1 MITRLR
7 EAQADTLLNSNFFIA
22 KPVLNN
28 LSLIPTI
35 HSKLPNVGTTIFT
48 VMSVLANEY
57 KAINLGQGFPDYSM
71 SEALIALVNK
81 AMQGGHNQYVHMNGL
96 PALREQL
103 AEKIAALY
111 STEVDADTE
120 ITITPGGTY
129 AIYTA
134 LTTILQPGDEVI
146 VFEPAYDSYIPNI
159 EINGAVPVL
168 IPLVYPEYKI
178 DWELVK
184 EKITPKTKLIMLNTP
199 HNPSGAVLSKD
210 DIVQL
215 QNIVKRTGIFIL
227 SDEVYEHLI
236 FDDKQH
242 ESMLRYPDLYERS
255 FVCFSF
261 GKVYHCTGW
270 KLGYCVA
277 PPALMKEFR
286 KVHQFNCFTCNSPV
300 QFALAEF
307 LKQKDNYL
315 QLGTFLQQKR
325 DYLKTLMQ
333 QTKFKPLPSY
343 GSYFQLYC
351 YSDITNESEKDF
363 AIRLTKEY
371 GVATIPTS
379 AFYKNGEDNKVLRFC
394 FSKNESTLEE
404 AANRLMKL

>member
-1 MITRLR
+1 
-7 EAQADTLLNSNFFIA
+7 
-22 KPVLNN
+22 
-28 LSLIPTI
+28 LIPNI
-35 HSKLPNVGTTIFT
+35 QSKLPDVGTTIFT
-48 VMSVLANEY
+48 VMSVLANEH
-57 KAINLGQGFPDYSM
+57 KAINLGQGFPDYEM
-71 SEALIALVNK
+71 NEALIALVNK
-81 AMQGGHNQYVHMNGL
+81 AMQHGHNQYVHMNGL
-96 PALREQL
+96 PALSERL
-103 AEKIAALY
+103 AEKITELY
-111 STEVDADTE
+111 STTVNADTE

-159 EINGAVPVL
+159 EINGAIPVL
-168 IPLVYPEYKI
+168 IPLVYPDYKI
-178 DWELVK
+178 DWELVRQ
-184 EKITPKTKLIMLNTP
+184 KISPKTKLIMLNTP
-199 HNPSGAVLSKD
+199 HNPTGAVLSAE
-210 DIVQL
+210 DITQL
-215 QNIVKRTGIFIL
+215 QSIVKGTGIFIL

-236 FDDKQH
+236 FDGKKH

-307 LKQKDNYL
+307 LQQKDNYL
-315 QLGTFLQQKR
+315 QLGSFLQQKR
-325 DYLKTLMQ
+325 DHLKNLMQ
-333 QTKFKPLPSY
+333 QTKFKALPSY
-343 GSYFQLYC
+343 GSYFQLYS
-351 YSDITNESEKDF
+351 YSGITDENEKDF
-363 AIRLTKEY
+363 AVRLTKEY

-379 AFYKNGEDNKVLRFC
+379 AFYKDGQDNKVLRFC
-394 FSKNESTLEE
+394 FSKKEDTLEK

>member
-1 MITRLR
+1 
-7 EAQADTLLNSNFFIA
+7 
-22 KPVLNN
+22 
-28 LSLIPTI
+28 LIPTI
-35 HSKLPNVGTTIFT
+35 QSKLPHVGTTIFT
-48 VMSVLANEY
+48 VMSVLANEHN
-57 KAINLGQGFPDYSM
+57 AINLGQGFPDYPM
-71 SEALIALVNK
+71 NEELIALVNK

-103 AEKIAALY
+103 AKKIESLY
-111 STEVDADTE
+111 STTVNADTE

-159 EINGAVPVL
+159 EINGAIPVL
-168 IPLVYPEYKI
+168 IPLVYPDYKI

-184 EKITPKTKLIMLNTP
+184 QKITPKTKLIMLNTP
-199 HNPSGAVLSKD
+199 HNPTGAVLGTD
-210 DIVQL
+210 DMVQL
-215 QNIVKRTGIFIL
+215 QNIVKGTGMFIL

-236 FDDKQH
+236 FDGRQH

-307 LKQKDNYL
+307 LKQKENYL
-315 QLGTFLQQKR
+315 QLGSFLQQKR

-333 QTKFKPLPSY
+333 QTKFKALPSY
-343 GSYFQLYC
+343 GSYFQLYS
-351 YSDITNESEKDF
+351 YSDITDESEKDF

-371 GVATIPTS
+371 GVATIPTA

-394 FSKNESTLEE
+394 FSKNEHTLEE
-404 AANRLMKL
+404 AANRLTKL